1 MVSSRASTKWRL
13 LANLP
18 DLQHQHTILR
28 DGCCDGYPLAQ
39 LLDLRV
45 DVSAV
50 ARVCRFQGTLT
61 DPERFDSPEIVLEK
75 HDFSY
80 SDCTQSFFLLLRRRR
95 RRYTA
100 ACRAAE
106 HHGSI
111 HRCCTHTTARATRFL
126 PRTTR
131 HQYSHA
137 RLHAKLHTRR
147 VRPSSAAVRC
157 STTTPSASCRA
168 EGSCVCTQRLD

>member
-1 MVSSRASTKWRL
+1 MYTGFGWFLHGPPPNGDCWLTFPICSTNTQSCGMVV
-13 LANLP
+13 
-18 DLQHQHTILR
+18 
-28 DGCCDGYPLAQ
+28 GYPLAQ

-45 DVSAV
+45 DVSAI
-50 ARVCRFQGTLT
+50 ARACRFQGTLT
-61 DPERFDSPEIVLEK
+61 DPERFESPEIVLEK

-80 SDCTQSFFLLLRRRR
+80 PDCTQSFFLLLRRRR

-147 VRPSSAAVRC
+147 VRPSVLCCGALYHHY
-157 STTTPSASCRA
+157 T
-168 EGSCVCTQRLD
+168 

>member
-1 MVSSRASTKWRL
+1 MLRLISTC
-13 LANLP
+13 
-18 DLQHQHTILR
+18 TILR
-28 DGCCDGYPLAQ
+28 PSPSFRRY
-39 LLDLRV
+39 
-45 DVSAV
+45 
-50 ARVCRFQGTLT
+50 ARACRFLDTLT
-61 DPERFDSPEIVLEK
+61 VSQRVDSPEIVLEK

-80 SDCTQSFFLLLRRRR
+80 PDCTQSFFLLLRRRR

-126 PRTTR
+126 PRR

-137 RLHAKLHTRR
+137 RLHAKLHT
-147 VRPSSAAVRC
+147 PSVSSAVRC
-157 STTTPSASCRA
+157 TPPLHRRV